1 MGRILFISFPLR
13 TYRGRETCAV
23 AVRTDRVRFRV
34 SSREDHVTG
43 DRLTGSDKRALLLWV
58 LAGIIGIVFAQ
69 KYFFRAF
76 PEASV
81 NFQVSREEA
90 LARAQRFVTG
100 LGENVSGYQSTI
112 VFDVDDNAKV
122 YLERQLGLQQANKL
136 MSSELNIWFWD
147 VRFFKPQQ
155 EEEFKVRVSPAGQI
169 VGYDHKIEESRAG
182 ASLDRAIAQSAAQNY
197 LSAKLGLD
205 LSGWDL
211 LPEEANSNKRPNRLD
226 WAFTWEKHG
235 FRAKDAPY
243 RLQVTL
249 QGDKVGGSEEFLH
262 VPEAWQRSCARLRSG
277 NNT

>member
-1 MGRILFISFPLR
+1 M
-13 TYRGRETCAV
+13 
-23 AVRTDRVRFRV
+23 
-34 SSREDHVTG
+34 TG

-58 LAGIIGIVFAQ
+58 AAGILGALFAY

-90 LARAQRFVTG
+90 LARAQKFVTG
-100 LGENVSGYQSTI
+100 LGENISKYQSTI

-155 EEEFKVRVSPAGQI
+155 EEEFSVYVSPAGQI

-182 ASLDRAIAQSAAQNY
+182 TSLDRAIAQTAAQNF
-197 LSAKLGLD
+197 LSTKLGLD
-205 LSGWDL
+205 PRGWDF
-211 LPEEANSNKRPNRLD
+211 LPEEANSNRRPNRLD

-235 FRAKDAPY
+235 FQAVWRPH
-243 RLQVTL
+243 RQLQRIL
-249 QGDKVGGSEEFLH
+249 EGS
-262 VPEAWQRSCARLRSG
+262 
-277 NNT
+277 

>member
-90 LARAQRFVTG
+90 LARAQKFVSG
-100 LGENVSGYQSTI
+100 LGENVSGYRSA
-112 VFDVDDNAKV
+112 VAFDVDDEAKT
-122 YLERQLGLQQANKL
+122 YLERELALRLALQLILSDVNV
-136 MSSELNIWFWD
+136 SYWD
-147 VRFFKPQQ
+147 SRF
-155 EEEFKVRVSPAGQI
+155 S
-169 VGYDHKIEESRAG
+169 
-182 ASLDRAIAQSAAQNY
+182 
-197 LSAKLGLD
+197 
-205 LSGWDL
+205 
-211 LPEEANSNKRPNRLD
+211 
-226 WAFTWEKHG
+226 T
-235 FRAKDAPY
+235 
-243 RLQVTL
+243 
-249 QGDKVGGSEEFLH
+249 
-262 VPEAWQRSCARLRSG
+262 
-277 NNT
+277 